1 MVSCRHKSLLPSTL
15 FPFSAAVLVSSTRAV
30 EVLTS
35 LGQYLCSLPD
45 LPDPRHSHS
54 QTGLVTCGGG
64 ETPASCLTF
73 SPASGAWAASHTLAK
88 PGREAHSSWATGGE
102 VSLYILMINIIFKES
117 SGLPPGRKKQRPQQ

>member
-1 MVSCRHKSLLPSTL
+1 MVKFKLKMVSCQSKSLLLSSILSPS
-15 FPFSAAVLVSSTRAV
+15 AVLVSSTRAV

-73 SPASGAWAASHTLAK
+73 SPASGAWAASHTLSK
-88 PGREAHSSWATGGE
+88 PGREAHSSWAAGAE
-102 VSLYILMINIIFKES
+102 VSLHIMMINIDIKE
-117 SGLPPGRKKQRPQQ
+117 

>member
-1 MVSCRHKSLLPSTL
+1 MKQKFVDINITL
-15 FPFSAAVLVSSTRAV
+15 FSSAVLVSSTRAV

-73 SPASGAWAASHTLAK
+73 SPASGAWAASHSLAK
-88 PGREAHSSWATGGE
+88 PGREAHSSWAAGGE
-102 VSLYILMINIIFKES
+102 VSLHIMMINKYYYQIIIRFTFWV
-117 SGLPPGRKKQRPQQ
+117 GRTAA